1 MKLVRCSATLEQ
13 AVIVSLHLSFLSQSK
28 YFSIELDSHIIYFNS
43 PSVKTIE
50 MNISLAG
57 IILSVILLVTLTHA
71 DMAEKPKAE
80 KPKEVA
86 SDEPEVDEEGYER
99 GLTSEEIMNL
109 PDMPDQE
116 DEETA
121 GMTIDEIIE
130 RANHMGRG
138 NHAEVENP
146 DGPYIVQGDIAMT
159 KEQYEEH
166 MAEWKV
172 QEAELIA
179 KGIIKPDK

>member
-80 KPKEVA
+80 KPKEGKSRFV
-86 SDEPEVDEEGYER
+86 
-99 GLTSEEIMNL
+99 
-109 PDMPDQE
+109 
-116 DEETA
+116 
-121 GMTIDEIIE
+121 
-130 RANHMGRG
+130 
-138 NHAEVENP
+138 
-146 DGPYIVQGDIAMT
+146 
-159 KEQYEEH
+159 
-166 MAEWKV
+166 
-172 QEAELIA
+172 LI
-179 KGIIKPDK
+179 KYRFHRYLDRPVSHWQ